1 MRHTNMPMAPSS
13 SLGVAVINVSQDEGP
28 LGVLEQP
35 FPSLTSW
42 QWVAGQYN
50 VKRGR
55 NMSVVLTVRRGESED
70 PIQGVTYFDDLC
82 VSFSAGEVLHPEL

>member
-1 MRHTNMPMAPSS
+1 MRHTNMPMAPLS
-13 SLGVAVINVSQDEGP
+13 SLGVAVINVSQDEGL

-35 FPSLTSW
+35 FPSFTSW

-55 NMSVVLTVRRGESED
+55 TISGGKIATLSNIGFL
-70 PIQGVTYFDDLC
+70 
-82 VSFSAGEVLHPEL
+82 

>member
-1 MRHTNMPMAPSS
+1 MAPLS
-13 SLGVAVINVSQDEGP
+13 SLGVAVINVSQDEGL

-35 FPSLTSW
+35 FPSFTSW

-70 PIQGVTYFDDLC
+70 PIQGATYFDDLC